1 MKRRPY
7 IIIGI
12 ILSVFAIILA
22 GLFIYNSVISAR
34 FNKQLDLGNHYLA
47 EKNYQEAISAFKKA
61 MEIKPKRPE
70 PYVNLAKIY
79 VSLDDPEEAVRIL
92 TAGMQHSEDGSI
104 ADLLY
109 EIKSGILATSTENTE
124 NNTTAHVVQFKDEVF
139 ERIVLNRFGAGAQ
152 KIKIYNTSLLDIEFI
167 MIVGDER
174 PEGISSTLYED
185 NTSNNLMMQIMSIN
199 GYGKL
204 RTLDDF
210 KYFLNLN
217 SLMIS
222 KQDISDI
229 SPLEG
234 LTKLELL
241 SLDSF
246 QISDI
251 SPLKN
256 LTNLTWLNLSDN
268 YIADISPLKSLSEL
282 TSLQLDENRISDI
295 HGLESLVKLTELH
308 LSDNQIADIS
318 PLKGLTKLTYLDL
331 SYNSI
336 TDISAL
342 KDLTNLRYLNLY
354 GNPLTYEQLQELRK
368 ALPGCEIN
376 L

>member
-1 MKRRPY
+1 
-7 IIIGI
+7 
-12 ILSVFAIILA
+12 
-22 GLFIYNSVISAR
+22 
-34 FNKQLDLGNHYLA
+34 
-47 EKNYQEAISAFKKA
+47 